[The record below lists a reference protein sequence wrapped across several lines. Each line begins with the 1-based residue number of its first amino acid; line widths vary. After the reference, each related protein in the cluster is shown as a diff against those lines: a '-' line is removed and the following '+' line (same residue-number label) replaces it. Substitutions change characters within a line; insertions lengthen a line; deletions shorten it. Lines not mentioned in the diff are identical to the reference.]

1 MLISFALSVLLA
13 ISGVAMLVLMMVRD
27 DSVLGVFGFM
37 ALNLA
42 GMFSA
47 AYGVLSSA

>member
-1 MLISFALSVLLA
+1 MLISFILSVLLTVC
-13 ISGVAMLVLMMVRD
+13 GVVMLVLMMVRD
-27 DSVLGVFGFM
+27 DSILGVFGFM
-37 ALNLA
+37 ALNVA